1 MRLDGFTGL
10 MGLLVVGLLVYV
22 SYQMGKNQVLG

>member
-1 MRLDGFTGL
+1 MRIDGLTGF
-10 MGLLVVGLLVYV
+10 MGLFVVALLVYV